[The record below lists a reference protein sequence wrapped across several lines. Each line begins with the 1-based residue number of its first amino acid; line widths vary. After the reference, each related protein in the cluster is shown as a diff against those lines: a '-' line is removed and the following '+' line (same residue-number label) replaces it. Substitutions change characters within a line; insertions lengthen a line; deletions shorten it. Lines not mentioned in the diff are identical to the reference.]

1 MIHAVL
7 FDMDGTI
14 FDTEKIYRECWTGA
28 ATEVCPDI
36 DIREDIPQF
45 SGMIRSSIEQYFF
58 QKYGTSFPFQALS
71 ERRLSLIDELLTKG
85 IPLKPGI
92 PDVFDELH
100 RIDVA
105 VALVSSTENGRIH
118 RYLSET
124 GLTDR
129 FDLILGSN
137 DVAHGKPSPE
147 PYLTAAERLGLP
159 PQECVVAEDSASGV
173 RSGFAAGMKVVMVPD
188 LQPCTPELRRMLW
201 HCADSL
207 KTLPALIAA
216 ENE

>member
-1 MIHAVL
+1 MIRAVL

-28 ATEVCPDI
+28 AAEVCPDT

-45 SGMIRSSIEQYFF
+45 SGMVRSSIEQYFY
-58 QKYGTSFPFQALS
+58 QKYGMSFPFGALS
-71 ERRLSLIDELLTKG
+71 ERRLALIDELLSAG
-85 IPLKPGI
+85 IPLKPGV
-92 PDVFDELH
+92 PEVFDELH
-100 RIDVA
+100 RLSVA
-105 VALVSSTENGRIH
+105 VALVSSTANDRVR
-118 RYLSET
+118 RYLTET

-129 FDLILGSN
+129 FDLILGGN
-137 DVAHGKPSPE
+137 DVTHGKPSPE
-147 PYLTAAERLGLP
+147 PYLTAAGRLGIS

-201 HCADSL
+201 RCADTL
-207 KTLPALIAA
+207 EALPALIAA
-216 ENE
+216 ENK